1 MDNLRYFDKI
11 RYGSFKDLDVLVDP
25 SDNSLWVTYPT
36 IEKMLGYK
44 EYSASEKLA
53 TKSLKTF
60 AGKALAA
67 GKNVSAIDSI
77 GRLSEVDA
85 VPFDTFLSLVYF
97 EAFEGKAPYQTNARS
112 LVVAGFANSFS
123 TLTKPD

>member
-11 RYGSFKDLDVLVDP
+11 CYGSFKDLVVLVDP

-53 TKSLKTF
+53 AKSLKSF

-67 GKNVSAIDSI
+67 GKKRQRD
-77 GRLSEVDA
+77 RLYWS
-85 VPFDTFLSLVYF
+85 S
-97 EAFEGKAPYQTNARS
+97 Q
-112 LVVAGFANSFS
+112 
-123 TLTKPD
+123 